1 MLPVYLRVM
10 LIAGAL
16 LSLLVVVRQVKRERI
31 LVEDSVFWVVLSFFF
46 VVLAVFPGIAIS
58 LAHAL
63 GFMSASNF
71 VYLAIIVLLL
81 WKAFT
86 SSAEISRLKTR
97 VNELAQEIA
106 LSRKEEEDRC
116 ERVARGT
123 AAPVAAVEDTG
134 AEDMDAEDI
143 YEKDAQ
149 RGGASGGR
157 ERERQE
163 NAE

>member
-10 LIAGAL
+10 LIVGAL

-116 ERVARGT
+116 GRAARAT
-123 AAPVAAVEDTG
+123 AVEDTG

-157 ERERQE
+157 ERER
-163 NAE
+163 